1 MIEFRNNNSEKP
13 YIKFR
18 KKFKEALLAHQDS
31 IEAIVVSSYSIK
43 SNEVDSRFVNLKIL
57 DDKKFIFFS
66 NYLSPKSIQFKSHN
80 QVSILIFWNSINTQ
94 IRIKGNVN
102 KTSEDFNQ
110 KYFENRSEK
119 KNALAISSRQSNT
132 IDSFEEVIE
141 NYNKSLEFDN
151 LKQCPAYWGGFAF
164 TPYYFE
170 FWEGHDSRLNR
181 RDVYQMKDNEWE
193 RLIIQP

>member
-1 MIEFRNNNSEKP
+1 MTEFRNNNSEKP
-13 YIKFR
+13 FIKFR
-18 KKFKEALLAHQDS
+18 KKYEEALLAHQDS

-66 NYLSPKSIQFKSHN
+66 NYLSPKSIQFKSQN

-151 LKQCPAYWGGFAF
+151 LKQCPEYWGGYAF

-170 FWEGHDSRLNR
+170 FWEGHESRLNR

-193 RLIIQP
+193 HLIIQP